1 MATSAAPAFKAALHA
16 ACVAAFPAGTVQVC
30 YGRPG
35 AEPWAD
41 DALAL
46 LDVDATQAAAPM
58 GTRAREET
66 FTLTVL
72 CSSFRAGGDE
82 MQQVATEAA
91 YGLLATLEGL
101 LRTDPNVTGTV
112 RKAEVVGHLLAE
124 ESYAQGRVAE
134 VAAAIAVQ
142 ARLT

>member
-1 MATSAAPAFKAALHA
+1 MATSAAPAFKAALYT
-16 ACVAAFPAGTVQVC
+16 ACVAAFSPATVQVC
-30 YGRPG
+30 YGKPG
-35 AEPWAD
+35 VEPWAD
-41 DALAL
+41 DAVAL
-46 LDVDATQAAAPM
+46 LDVDATQVAAPM

-72 CSSFRAGGDE
+72 CSSYRGGGDE
-82 MQQVATEAA
+82 AQQTATEAA

-101 LRTDPNVTGTV
+101 LRTDPMVTGTA

-124 ESYAQGRVAE
+124 DVYAQGRVAK